1 MWTFLER
8 KGETERNNES
18 KEEKRKII
26 KQARLAPVRSVS

>member
-1 MWTFLER
+1 MWTFLKR

-18 KEEKRKII
+18 KEKWRKTI